1 MGDQTNEAGL
11 RPLRRKLLA
20 ALACTPFAAAAT
32 ASVRLALEADLTDA
46 VRASLSAE
54 VEGEAPPRPSFDS
67 PAAQS
72 AYEAWHGFCSAK
84 LRVRLPE
91 DDARTEFL
99 DTVWYES
106 RRAGLETSLL
116 MGLIHVESGFRRYA
130 ISPVGARG
138 YMQIMPFWAQLLG
151 AADASKL
158 FHVQTNLRF
167 GCSILR
173 HYLDREQGRL
183 SYALGRYNGQRE
195 GATYPSLVFDRR
207 SQWSTQHDRSI
218 QP

>member
-1 MGDQTNEAGL
+1 MCDAGL
-11 RPLRRKLLA
+11 LRRQLLG
-20 ALACTPFAAAAT
+20 ALACTTLAPAAS
-32 ASVRLALEADLTDA
+32 ASVRLALETDLTDS

-54 VEGEAPPRPSFDS
+54 IEGEAPPKPRFDN
-67 PAAQS
+67 PAGQA
-72 AYEAWHGFCSAK
+72 AYEAWHGSCSAK
-84 LRVRLPE
+84 LRTRLPE

-99 DTVWYES
+99 EAVWYES
-106 RRAGLETSLL
+106 RRAGLETSLV

-130 ISPVGARG
+130 ISSVGARG

-183 SYALGRYNGQRE
+183 RYALGRYNGQRE
-195 GATYPSLVFDRR
+195 GITYPSLVFDRR
-207 SQWSTQHDRSI
+207 SLWSTHDDRGS
-218 QP
+218 QQ